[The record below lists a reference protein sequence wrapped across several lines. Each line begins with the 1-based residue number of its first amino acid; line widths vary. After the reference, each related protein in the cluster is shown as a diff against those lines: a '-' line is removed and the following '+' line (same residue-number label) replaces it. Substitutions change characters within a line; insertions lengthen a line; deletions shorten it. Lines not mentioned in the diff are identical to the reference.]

1 MAQGKGCGIV
11 TAVPQV
17 IVMAQVQSLA
27 WECLRAMDL
36 AEKKKKRRRKENAT
50 LVPLEPKSL
59 GIKLVNLDF
68 Y

>member
-36 AEKKKKRRRKENAT
+36 AEKKKKEEGKKMPH
-50 LVPLEPKSL
+50 LYP
-59 GIKLVNLDF
+59 
-68 Y
+68 

>member
-1 MAQGKGCGIV
+1 
-11 TAVPQV
+11 
-17 IVMAQVQSLA
+17 MAQVQSLA